1 MNRLLFFL
9 ILLTGITVNA
19 QDSKLIASCCGKCT
33 GSAYCTTCKN
43 CSACKHCSKEGG
55 SCGVCEAKPKAKT
68 EKSSQPSGYNYK
80 SSASDSADEVIILSV
95 IPAELNLYSGPG
107 TNYKVIEKLKKG
119 NSVVVIAYS
128 GDWVK
133 VKAVNS
139 RNTGYVLLKDVK

>member
-33 GSAYCTTCKN
+33 GSAYCTACKN
-43 CSACKHCSKEGG
+43 CTGCKHCSKEGG
-55 SCGVCEAKPKAKT
+55 SCGVCESKSKPKA
-68 EKSSQPSGYNYK
+68 EKNNFS
-80 SSASDSADEVIILSV
+80 SDSSDEVTILTV

-107 TNYKVIEKLKKG
+107 TNYKVLEKLKKG
-119 NSVVVIAYS
+119 SSVVVIAYS

-139 RNTGYVLLKDVK
+139 RNTGYVLLKDVR

>member
-9 ILLTGITVNA
+9 ILLAGITVNA

-33 GSAYCTTCKN
+33 GSAYCTACKN

-55 SCGVCEAKPKAKT
+55 SCGVCESKSKPKA
-68 EKSSQPSGYNYK
+68 EKNNFSSGST
-80 SSASDSADEVIILSV
+80 DEVIILSV
-95 IPAELNLYSGPG
+95 IPAELNLYSGPRTG
-107 TNYKVIEKLKKG
+107 YKIIEKLKKG
-119 NSVVVIAYS
+119 DSVVVIAYS

-139 RNTGYVLLKDVK
+139 RNTGYVLLKNVK